1 MKKPLQWDLKT
12 MLKQQVPLV
21 LPGNLSMVASV
32 TPSPP
37 AVPPSQLSP
46 FFLLYRPFSPHLAQ
60 SASKSPQASGSED
73 SAPESSPAQLCQC
86 KFTRHQ
92 SRTPNIGLSYLE
104 WPQ

>member
-60 SASKSPQASGSED
+60 SASKDLRTVPQNRPQLSSASANLQDTSPE
-73 SAPESSPAQLCQC
+73 PP
-86 KFTRHQ
+86 T
-92 SRTPNIGLSYLE
+92 
-104 WPQ
+104 